1 MDDRFFSSRLR
12 LSGGRTSFLYPAPSR
27 VETSNPASEML
38 LNWYVAQWDHTTS
51 RHSDTYPSM
60 RIGETNIPSDLRWG
74 QSKVSTRRHWKLPT
88 NIYPTRPTLYRLS
101 QDFNALTSQFST
113 NIYPADT
120 QSWMELQHSWHCATL
135 LGQPLR
141 TSVTATP
148 TYGIEPKAQHKMP
161 VSNSTLR
168 DLSPRC
174 LDGLSWMLPL
184 PLLNVSQSR
193 CVARLLQSWDHR
205 HFLYTHQRHTPCTFP
220 SLVRTKANTDL
231 RATIQT

>member
-1 MDDRFFSSRLR
+1 MDDIFFSSRLR

-60 RIGETNIPSDLRWG
+60 RIGETNIPNDHLWTEQGVNSSSLETPN
-74 QSKVSTRRHWKLPT
+74 KYLPDQA
-88 NIYPTRPTLYRLS
+88 NSLRLS

-193 CVARLLQSWDHR
+193 CVGRLLQSWDHM